1 MLDQIFFWQNILRPN
16 FILPIFSLPQCLNKK
31 ILKKKN
37 VDLIF
42 FSKFFAK
49 LLIFTKLLSYQ
60 NTSEQWF
67 GLIFSHP
74 RFSTK
79 FFDQN
84 FFDKILFFSNMIL
97 TKFLN

>member
-1 MLDQIFFWQNILRPN
+1 MPHEGGTKSLLKVTKKMLDQIFFWQNILRPN

-60 NTSEQWF
+60 NTSEQ
-67 GLIFSHP
+67 
-74 RFSTK
+74 
-79 FFDQN
+79 
-84 FFDKILFFSNMIL
+84 
-97 TKFLN
+97 